1 MKIRQ
6 KFRIYPNNEQQR
18 ILDQWIGCARF
29 VWNKFLEKNNER
41 YKADKKFVFYNEM
54 NTLLTQLKR
63 DKEYEWLNGAESTS
77 LQQKLRDLEK
87 ALKDSSPKK
96 KNPKKYPNFKSKKT
110 DDSGIRITNL
120 RGHFQDG
127 KIHLP
132 KIDSLIKVVFHEP
145 LKGKPSSVTII
156 KDKCGCWFVSY
167 VVEWGCGVE
176 QIQPSDVKNCVGID
190 LGVKTFAVTSD
201 GEIIE
206 RPKYLRKS
214 EKKLKKLQ
222 KKHSK
227 KHKTTKNRERCRKRL
242 AKQHKR
248 VANKRKNFIKQT
260 ASSIAKMNDVIVCED
275 LNVKGMVENHHLAK
289 SISDSGFGMFLVELE
304 WQCKKRGKIF
314 HKISRWFPS
323 SKTCNCCGY
332 INKGLTLNE
341 REWTCPQCN
350 SILDRD
356 YNASMNILE
365 QGLRDLK
372 INLY

>member
-6 KFRIYPNNEQQR
+6 KFRMYPNKEQER
-18 ILDQWIGCARF
+18 ILNQWIGCARF
-29 VWNKFLEKNNER
+29 LWNKFLEDNNER
-41 YKADKKFVFYNEM
+41 YENEKKFVFYNEM
-54 NTLLTQLKR
+54 NARLTQLKG
-63 DKEYEWLNGAESTS
+63 DEEYGWLNDAESTS
-77 LQQKLRDLEK
+77 LQQKLRDLER

-96 KNPKKYPNFKSKKT
+96 KNPKKYPHFKSKKT
-110 DDSGIRITNL
+110 DESGIRVTNL
-120 RGHFQDG
+120 YGHFQEG

-132 KIDSLIKVVFHEP
+132 KIKTLFKVVFHEP

-167 VVEWGCGVE
+167 VVEWNCDTE
-176 QIQPSDVKNCVGID
+176 QIQPSDVKNCVGVD
-190 LGVKTFAVTSD
+190 LGIKTFAVTSD
-201 GEIIE
+201 GEVFE
-206 RPKYLRKS
+206 SPKYLRKS

-227 KHKTTKNRERCRKRL
+227 KYKNSKTKEKSRKRL

-260 ASSIAKMNDVIVCED
+260 ASLIAKMNDVVVCED
-275 LNVKGMVENHHLAK
+275 LNVRGMVKNHHLAK
-289 SISDSGFGMFLVELE
+289 SISDSGFGMFLLELE

-314 HKISRWFPS
+314 HKVSRWYPS

-332 INKGLTLNE
+332 VNKTLTLNE
-341 REWTCPQCN
+341 REWVCPQCN

-356 YNASMNILE
+356 YNASLNILD

-372 INLY
+372 INL

>member
-6 KFRIYPNNEQQR
+6 KFRMYPNKEQER
-18 ILDQWIGCARF
+18 ILNQWIGCARF
-29 VWNKFLEKNNER
+29 VWNSFLEKNNER
-41 YKADKKFVFYNEM
+41 YKNEKKFVFYNEM
-54 NTLLTQLKR
+54 NAQLTQLKK
-63 DKEYEWLNGAESTS
+63 DQEYAWLNDAESTS

-96 KNPKKYPNFKSKKT
+96 KNPKKYPHFKAKKT
-110 DDSGIRITNL
+110 DESGIRITNL
-120 RGHFQDG
+120 YGHFQEG

-132 KIDSLIKVVFHEP
+132 KINTLNKVVFHEP

-167 VVEWGCGVE
+167 VVEWNCDAE
-176 QIQPSDVKNCVGID
+176 QIQPSDIKNCVGLD
-190 LGVKTFAVTSD
+190 LGVKSFAISSD
-201 GEIIE
+201 GEIFE
-206 RPKYLRKS
+206 SPKYLRKS

-222 KKHSK
+222 KRHSK
-227 KHKTTKNRERCRKRL
+227 KHKNSKNREKARKRL

-260 ASSIAKMNDVIVCED
+260 ASSIAKMNDVVVCED
-275 LNVKGMVENHHLAK
+275 LNVRGMVKNHHLAK
-289 SISDSGFGMFLVELE
+289 SISDSGFGMFLLEME

-314 HKISRWFPS
+314 HKVSRWYPS

-332 INKGLTLNE
+332 VNKTLTLNE
-341 REWTCPQCN
+341 REWVCPQCN
-350 SILDRD
+350 SVLDRD
-356 YNASMNILE
+356 YNASLNILD

-372 INLY
+372 INL